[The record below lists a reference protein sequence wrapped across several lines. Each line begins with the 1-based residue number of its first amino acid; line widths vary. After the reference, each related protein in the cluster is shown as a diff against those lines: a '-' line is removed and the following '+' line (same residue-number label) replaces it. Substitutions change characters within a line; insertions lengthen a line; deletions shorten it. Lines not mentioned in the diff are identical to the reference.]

1 MTDPRHDQVVAP
13 TPSVRE
19 RTRSRAPRRW
29 QVVLHNDDYTTM
41 AFVVDVLVRHFAKSE
56 AEATWV
62 MLQVHHKGA
71 GIAGIYTRD
80 VAETKVEE
88 VTREARAEGMPLR
101 VTAEPLQ
108 AGGEAP

>member
-1 MTDPRHDQVVAP
+1 MTDPRRDAIAAP
-13 TPSVRE
+13 TPDVRE
-19 RTRSRAPRRW
+19 RARTRRPRRW

-41 AFVVDVLVRHFAKSE
+41 AFVVDVLVRHFGKSE

-80 VAETKVEE
+80 VAETKVVD

-101 VTAEPLQ
+101 VTAEPQ
-108 AGGEAP
+108 AARGEAP